1 MEPLMSDT
9 PRVRS
14 FQKNR
19 YRICYRIWCEV
30 DERWCNATPRPSPG
44 RAPVLL
50 GLDLGVEDEAAEQ
63 ELVADEAA
71 GQQHLCLYPIDTSQH
86 S

>member
-1 MEPLMSDT
+1 M
-9 PRVRS
+9 
-14 FQKNR
+14 
-19 YRICYRIWCEV
+19 
-30 DERWCNATPRPSPG
+30 DERWCDATTRPCPG

-71 GQQHLCLYPIDTSQH
+71 GQQHLCLYPIVTSQH